1 MNGATLWLAATSA
14 FAMAASYAYQLLAS
28 ATLSPSE
35 FAWLNHWLFWVGFG
49 SAFGVLV
56 QFTTSL
62 ASFQISRA
70 LTRKAAF
77 GFALM
82 LTLLVASPW
91 RSSGL
96 TIGIASV
103 LAYFLV
109 GYLFGEHQRR
119 ANLVALGWMNLATS
133 STRML
138 VKFAPAGSTW
148 FMLAV
153 PAGSVLA
160 MAAGVLSP
168 VREELQAAEPAK
180 EDVERVTAPRMQS
193 LVSGLLLTL
202 TGLLFPFLDFE
213 LVYLTCSK
221 DASSAFAG
229 AHLMAK
235 VPYFG
240 GLVLL
245 QVLYPLQLRAN
256 AKRTATGE
264 ASGSSSV
271 LPWLPAAVALAIAV
285 GSTVWSSLG
294 PAIYSRLAH
303 RPLFADPSAVQLA
316 TTNFAFLFFL
326 QAKLQELAAKRTLG
340 PSAKGLLV
348 MLVGLVLVVAMAFLR
363 PSSGG
368 STLGEIAQATNGLL
382 GRLSMAYAAGCLVLV
397 YFERRLRTNQG

>member
-1 MNGATLWLAATSA
+1 MSTFMNGATLWLAATSA

-62 ASFQISRA
+62 ASFQLSRA

-82 LTLLVASPW
+82 LAVLVASPL
-91 RSSGL
+91 RTSGL

-160 MAAGVLSP
+160 MIAGVLSP
-168 VREELQAAEPAK
+168 LREEPQREPVKESAEKTAAPK
-180 EDVERVTAPRMQS
+180 LQS

-256 AKRTATGE
+256 AKRIATGE
-264 ASGSSSV
+264 GSGSSSV

-316 TTNFAFLFFL
+316 TINFAFLFFL

-340 PSAKGLLV
+340 PGAKGLLV
-348 MLVGLVLVVAMAFLR
+348 TLVGLVLVVAMTLLR
-363 PSSGG
+363 PTAGG
-368 STLGEIAQATNGLL
+368 TTLGEIAQATNALL

-397 YFERRLRTNQG
+397 YFERRARA